1 MNIGEAN
8 DTNMLLRWLLA
19 DQPSAALT
27 EQAKKAAARLG
38 DRARRRL
45 IAGPGGDEVLAKWPA
60 DRG

>member
-8 DTNMLLRWLLA
+8 DTNMLLRWLTADRTDPVLA
-19 DQPSAALT
+19 
-27 EQAKKAAARLG
+27 EKAKKAAARLA

-45 IAGPGGDEVLAKWPA
+45 MAGPGGDEVLAKWPA